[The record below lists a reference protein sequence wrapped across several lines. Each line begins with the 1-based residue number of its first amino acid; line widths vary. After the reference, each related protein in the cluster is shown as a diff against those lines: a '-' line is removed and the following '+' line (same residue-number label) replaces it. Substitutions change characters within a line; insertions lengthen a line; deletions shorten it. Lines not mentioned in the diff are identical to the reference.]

1 MKRVWHGFL
10 NFLKLLF
17 LTLISPF
24 VKNKKEETKQEENI
38 TIKSEKLEQLKKSQ
52 LNATGAVT
60 GTPDDN
66 NMLSNPH
73 DNKTEEDG
81 ETESTRI
88 YTLPRQLDRILNPN
102 EKYSYLAFTDEEI
115 DALIDDELEDV
126 YKEQSFKVYKA
137 NNILKKKID
146 KFKEEI
152 VPKIKDKIYY
162 NNITNEKTLKREI
175 KDIVAEQLLL
185 TPLIEVKKEEIK
197 PIEVKKEE
205 EPYFVA
211 TNLKKGL
218 NLPEKEPIKVDEG
231 NIIINLEEK
240 ETVEKKLETP
250 ATRMVQ
256 NTETIKAPTVASE
269 LPKLA
274 AATLLTAAQ
283 GVAEIIA
290 VDAKDEEEK
299 VEKDDLPK
307 LKEEEEIEEPT
318 KEEPTTEPVVEVKEE
333 TEEIELP
340 ALEGVDTTPEVIEEE
355 VENIVKETEE
365 IILEVEEI
373 EKEVDKSIEKE
384 KEEDKKVEEKV
395 EEIKKEQEEV
405 TEEIEKK
412 DISLD
417 MKLDKID
424 SKTED
429 VIDEAKEEAAKHDF
443 FEKDYESE
451 EKKIDEMLDKIS
463 DTRIKYGNKLTKDQK
478 ERLDKKEAELRSA
491 KDKLKTSKE
500 KDVAF
505 EKKELDDTIKEQ
517 EINGLQHEIEAMHL
531 EYKEETNNNL
541 LQKLDKL
548 EGMTK
553 EQVASTDRRI
563 MMHRFNKASFLLEMS
578 SLLAFPFI
586 RNKYFRLFT
595 IGLVVDN
602 HLGFAHAFLNRKANR
617 YSPVDLDRIKKGQ
630 DALDGAIELAYK
642 DLVQLDY
649 IEQQAYAKY
658 PELAT
663 DEAYQAS
670 ITRVRN
676 NLTNQFNKLQHK
688 QETMERYLTK
698 GKRQRKVLNKIEA
711 AA

>member
-24 VKNKKEETKQEENI
+24 VKNKKEEPKEENI
-38 TIKSEKLEQLKKSQ
+38 IIKSEKLEQLKKSQ

-73 DNKTEEDG
+73 DIINDEDG

-88 YTLPRQLDRILNPN
+88 YSLPRQLDRILDPN

-115 DALIDDELEDV
+115 DAYINDELEEV
-126 YKEQSFKVYKA
+126 YKEQNFKVYKA
-137 NNILKKKID
+137 NNIMKKKIE
-146 KFKEEI
+146 KFKKEI

-175 KDIVAEQLLL
+175 KDIIAEQLIL
-185 TPLIEVKKEEIK
+185 TPLLEVKQEEIK

-211 TNLKKGL
+211 TTLKKGL
-218 NLPEKEPIKVDEG
+218 NLPEQEPVKVNEDK
-231 NIIINLEEK
+231 IIINLEEK
-240 ETVEKKLETP
+240 EVVEKKLETP

-256 NTETIKAPTVASE
+256 NTESIKAPTVASE

-290 VDAKDEEEK
+290 VDTKEEIEK
-299 VEKDDLPK
+299 VDEDDLPK
-307 LKEEEEIEEPT
+307 LKEEK
-318 KEEPTTEPVVEVKEE
+318 KEEQPEETTTPEVEDK

-340 ALEGVDTTPEVIEEE
+340 ALEGVDTAPETIEEE
-355 VENIVKETEE
+355 VKNIVKETEE
-365 IILEVEEI
+365 IILEVESI
-373 EKEVDKSIEKE
+373 KKEVDESVEKE
-384 KEEDKKVEEKV
+384 QEEEQVVEEKV
-395 EEIKKEQEEV
+395 EEIKKEQEDVQEDLD
-405 TEEIEKK
+405 KK

-417 MKLDKID
+417 MKLDKLNN
-424 SKTED
+424 KTED
-429 VIDEAKEEAAKHDF
+429 VIYEAKKEAAKNDF

-451 EKKIDEMLDKIS
+451 EKKIDEMLDRIS
-463 DTRIKYGNKLTKDQK
+463 DTRIKYGDKLTKDQK
-478 ERLDKKEAELRSA
+478 ERLKKKEEELRSA
-491 KDKLKTSKE
+491 KEKLKTSKE

-505 EKKELDDTIKEQ
+505 EKKELDDTIKES
-517 EINGLQHEIEAMHL
+517 EINGLQHEIETMHL

-541 LQKLDKL
+541 LKKLDKL

-563 MMHRFNKASFLLEMS
+563 MMHRFNKASFLLEMT
-578 SLLAFPFI
+578 SLLAFPFV

-617 YSPVDLDRIKKGQ
+617 YTPVDLESIKKGQ
-630 DALDGAIELAYK
+630 DALDGAIDLAYK
-642 DLVQLDY
+642 DLVQLEY

-670 ITRVRN
+670 ITRVIN

-688 QETMERYLTK
+688 QETMEKYHSK
-698 GKRQRKVLNKIEA
+698 GKRQKKVLNKIEA